1 MQRGRLA
8 WALFIIISCLLY
20 GVTNFYVEVFYVKNL
35 PHYDSVGSYT
45 FMFELAKMVR
55 AGEVSHALEMAANG
69 YLSWLQGYFAIT
81 TAHIIK
87 STPQG
92 LQLLNNLCLLF
103 AMLSIFIA
111 AKAYGSGDLRAY
123 ILSLTPLL
131 PDGIYDWWGGLTDMR
146 RDFAFLTLLTSAYFL
161 SLACLVRE
169 SKGLAILTGVA
180 LGLAIWSRDNAIVIL
195 LFILGPMYLW
205 RFSKAA
211 RLSNKKLMFNLIQPW
226 IVGILIA
233 APYLYF
239 ATTKAI
245 ERRTNP
251 FVVWGGGDSAWQS
264 FVYHWDKP
272 LALIFGRL
280 GDHSSHIEAWQPL
293 TSFGEFVNLK
303 YLASLMGVAGGVP
316 ATLPVTIVIFALLLC
331 VLAFLGFKRAITMDT
346 ETFRNH
352 KEIAIWG
359 AWACLAMYLIL
370 CAAVK
375 LEKLSLS
382 ETQIPFFPSLLLFY
396 SLAFVFGMGVTS
408 CKPMNNRMRIVVT
421 LSISLLVLIGTAV
434 RLELKTPEQ
443 TGRFVATVENILQS
457 IATERGRSIVAFLW
471 HDTISFD
478 TLKFYSAQME
488 GPDDIQKFRYRYKD
502 REIDTSAPLP
512 KGEDPV
518 AMMREML
525 GQAKL
530 NADYVI
536 ANKVTERYATSSHPM
551 ALFSHGDHLVAT
563 LLADKNFEP
572 VYEYALWN
580 DGFVVLKNKSRNK

>member
-1 MQRGRLA
+1 
-8 WALFIIISCLLY
+8 
-20 GVTNFYVEVFYVKNL
+20 
-35 PHYDSVGSYT
+35 
-45 FMFELAKMVR
+45 MFELAKMVR
-55 AGEVSHALEMAANG
+55 AGEVSHAVGIAANG

-81 TAHIIK
+81 TAHITEP
-87 STPQG
+87 TPQG
-92 LQLLNNLCLLF
+92 QQLLNNLCLLF
-103 AMLSIFIA
+103 SLLSIFIA
-111 AKAYGSGDLRAY
+111 AKAYGGSDLRAY
-123 ILSLTPLL
+123 LLSLIPLL
-131 PDGIYDWWGGLTDMR
+131 PDGIYDWWGGLPDMR

-161 SLACLVRE
+161 SLAYFVRE
-169 SKGLAILTGVA
+169 TKWLALLTGVA
-180 LGLAIWSRDNAIVIL
+180 LGLTIWSRDNAIVIL

-205 RFSKAA
+205 RVSKAV
-211 RLSNKKLMFNLIQPW
+211 RISNKKLMLNLIQPW

-239 ATTKAI
+239 ATAMAI

-280 GDHSSHIEAWQPL
+280 GDLTSNIEAWQPL
-293 TSFGEFVNLK
+293 TSFGEFANLK
-303 YLASLMGVAGGVP
+303 YLVSSLGVAGGVP
-316 ATLPVTIVIFALLLC
+316 ATLPVTLVLFALLLC
-331 VLAFLGFKRAITMDT
+331 ILIVLGFKRAITMDT
-346 ETFRNH
+346 ETFRNR

-375 LEKLSLS
+375 LERLSLS

-421 LSISLLVLIGTAV
+421 LSISLIVLIGMAL

-443 TGRFVATVENILQS
+443 TGRYVSTAENILKS
-457 IATERGRSIVAFLW
+457 IASENDSPVLAFLW

-488 GPDDIQKFRYRYKD
+488 RSFDIQKFRYRYKD

-536 ANKVTERYATSSHPM
+536 ANTVTERYATSSHPM
-551 ALFSHGDHLVAT
+551 ALFSHGDHLVAA
-563 LLADKNFEP
+563 LLADKNFES

-580 DGFVVLKNKSRNK
+580 DGFVVLRNKSRNK

>member
-1 MQRGRLA
+1 MKA
-8 WALFIIISCLLY
+8 
-20 GVTNFYVEVFYVKNL
+20 FYVQNL

-45 FMFELAKMVR
+45 FMLELAKMVR
-55 AGEVSHALEMAANG
+55 AGEASHAVDIAANG

-81 TAHIIK
+81 TAHLADP
-87 STPQG
+87 TPQG
-92 LQLLNNLCLLF
+92 QQLLNNLCLLF

-111 AKAYGSGDLRAY
+111 TKAYGGSDLRAY
-123 ILSLTPLL
+123 LLSLIPLL
-131 PDGIYDWWGGLTDMR
+131 PDGIYDWWGGLPDMR
-146 RDFAFLTLLTSAYFL
+146 RDFAFLALFTAAYFL
-161 SLACLVRE
+161 SLASFVRE
-169 SKGLAILTGVA
+169 TKWIALLTGGA
-180 LGLAIWSRDNAIVIL
+180 LGLTIWSRDNAIVIL
-195 LFILGPMYLW
+195 LFILGPVYLW
-205 RFSKAA
+205 RFSKAV
-211 RLSNKKLMFNLIQPW
+211 RISNRELMLNLVQPW

-233 APYLYF
+233 MPYLYF
-239 ATTKAI
+239 ATAKAI

-264 FVYHWDKP
+264 FTYHWDKP

-280 GDHSSHIEAWQPL
+280 GDFTSNIEAWQPL
-293 TSFGEFVNLK
+293 TSFGELVNLK
-303 YLASLMGVAGGVP
+303 YLVSSLGVAGGVP
-316 ATLPVTIVIFALLLC
+316 ATLPVTLALFALLLC
-331 VLAFLGFKRAITMDT
+331 ILIILGLKRTIAINT

-396 SLAFVFGMGVTS
+396 SLAFVFGMSVTS
-408 CKPMNNRMRIVVT
+408 CKTMNNRIRFIVT
-421 LSISLLVLIGTAV
+421 LSISLLVLIGMAV

-443 TGRFVATVENILQS
+443 TGRFVATAKNILQS
-457 IATERGRSIVAFLW
+457 IAAEKGRSIVAFLW

-478 TLKFYSAQME
+478 TLKFYSAQLE
-488 GPDDIQKFRYRYKD
+488 RPIDLQKFRYRYKN

-525 GQAKL
+525 SQAKL
-530 NADYVI
+530 NADYVV
-536 ANKVTERYATSSHPM
+536 ANKITERYATSSHPM
-551 ALFSHGDHLVAT
+551 ALFSHGDHLVAA
-563 LLADKNFEP
+563 LLADKDFES

-580 DGFVVLKNKSRNK
+580 DDFVVLKNKSRNK